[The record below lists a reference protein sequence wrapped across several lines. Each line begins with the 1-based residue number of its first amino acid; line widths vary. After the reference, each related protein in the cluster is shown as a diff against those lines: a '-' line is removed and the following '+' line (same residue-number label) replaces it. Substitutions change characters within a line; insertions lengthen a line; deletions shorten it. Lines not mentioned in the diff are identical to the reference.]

1 MGAEKLK
8 TAHMALPLAEFSMQL
23 IYETGCVSRHSP
35 LSHGSKRGFRDL
47 STHPARVHGKTKL
60 HWKKGRLLSQHIKSR
75 IFGGM
80 EHRACLFMGTSLFQR
95 KRVHWKHPATVNGF
109 IDFHALF
116 GAFM

>member
-8 TAHMALPLAEFSMQL
+8 TAHMALPLVELSMQL

-35 LSHGSKRGFRDL
+35 LSQGSKRGFRDL
-47 STHPARVHGKTKL
+47 STLPARVHGKTKL
-60 HWKKGRLLSQHIKSR
+60 HWKKGRLSQHIKSR

-95 KRVHWKHPATVNGF
+95 KRVHWKHPAIVNGF
-109 IDFHALF
+109 IDFQALF